1 MMFDENP
8 ENIFIYHYVEEMISS
23 YGEYYKSNFKEV
35 ELTLNEFSILLR
47 IRFQGVA
54 TQYDLV
60 NLFKV
65 SGAYIAKLLRKFE
78 DMGYVAR
85 KENPRFRMTGLVFDW
100 ESTEGQLRFLKYE
113 IESDASFT
121 AMLSNMRSYP
131 NDPRGAY
138 QAAYDFCITFERPSE
153 AEQKAAQR
161 GQNAENIFFPMFVEG
176 DSSAFMS
183 LQ

>member
-65 SGAYIAKLLRKFE
+65 SGAYVAKLLRKFE

-85 KENPRFRMTGLVFDW
+85 KENPENRRKKLVRITDEGIKKTDELIEVIQNWEDEVTANISDDELKTLKKILFKIIMTK
-100 ESTEGQLRFLKYE
+100 E
-113 IESDASFT
+113 
-121 AMLSNMRSYP
+121 
-131 NDPRGAY
+131 
-138 QAAYDFCITFERPSE
+138 
-153 AEQKAAQR
+153 
-161 GQNAENIFFPMFVEG
+161 
-176 DSSAFMS
+176 
-183 LQ
+183 

>member
-1 MMFDENP
+1 MFDENP
-8 ENIFIYHYVEEMISS
+8 ENIFLYHYVEEMISS

-85 KENPRFRMTGLVFDW
+85 KENPKNRRKKLVRITDEGIKKTDELIEVIQNWEDEVTTNISDDELKTLKKILFKIIMTK
-100 ESTEGQLRFLKYE
+100 E
-113 IESDASFT
+113 
-121 AMLSNMRSYP
+121 
-131 NDPRGAY
+131 
-138 QAAYDFCITFERPSE
+138 
-153 AEQKAAQR
+153 
-161 GQNAENIFFPMFVEG
+161 
-176 DSSAFMS
+176 
-183 LQ
+183 

>member
-8 ENIFIYHYVEEMISS
+8 ENIFLYHYVEEMISS

-85 KENPRFRMTGLVFDW
+85 KEDPKNRRKKLVRITDEGIKKTDELIEVIQNWEDEVTTNISDDELKTLKKILFKIIMTK
-100 ESTEGQLRFLKYE
+100 E
-113 IESDASFT
+113 
-121 AMLSNMRSYP
+121 
-131 NDPRGAY
+131 
-138 QAAYDFCITFERPSE
+138 
-153 AEQKAAQR
+153 
-161 GQNAENIFFPMFVEG
+161 
-176 DSSAFMS
+176 
-183 LQ
+183 

>member
-65 SGAYIAKLLRKFE
+65 SGAYVAKLLRKFE
-78 DMGYVAR
+78 DMGYVER
-85 KENPRFRMTGLVFDW
+85 KENPENRRKKLVRITDEGIKKTDELIEVIQNWEDEVTANISDDELKTLKKILFKIIMTK
-100 ESTEGQLRFLKYE
+100 E
-113 IESDASFT
+113 
-121 AMLSNMRSYP
+121 
-131 NDPRGAY
+131 
-138 QAAYDFCITFERPSE
+138 
-153 AEQKAAQR
+153 
-161 GQNAENIFFPMFVEG
+161 
-176 DSSAFMS
+176 
-183 LQ
+183 